1 MICKHGYDK
10 INEKW
15 ITLTDK
21 TLIVQSPGKYGIIY
35 MEDLNHEI
43 YIDGKHLKE
52 ANNFLWP
59 FRLSSPQ
66 VGMKKKSIC
75 FVAGGDAD
83 NREDQIKSFIRRMI

>member
-1 MICKHGYDK
+1 
-10 INEKW
+10 
-15 ITLTDK
+15 
-21 TLIVQSPGKYGIIY
+21 